1 MNWAGLE
8 AITAAACA
16 IAALISGYST
26 LAIRAAMERLR
37 ADLAEARAKE
47 REELRKWINGSFMR
61 SAVAE
66 SHIKSVELRVE
77 HCEQELRKHCEQELR
92 RSK

>member
-26 LAIRAAMERLR
+26 LTIRAAMERLR

-47 REELRKWINGSFMR
+47 REEMREWINGSFMR
-61 SAVAE
+61 AAVAE
-66 SHIKSVELRVE
+66 SRIKSVEFRVE
-77 HCEQELRKHCEQELR
+77 HCEQELRRPK
-92 RSK
+92 